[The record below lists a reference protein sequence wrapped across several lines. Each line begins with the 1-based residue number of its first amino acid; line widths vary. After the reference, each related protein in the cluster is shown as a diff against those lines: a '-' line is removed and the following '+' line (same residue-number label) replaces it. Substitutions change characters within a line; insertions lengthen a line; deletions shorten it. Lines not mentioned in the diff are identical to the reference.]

1 MANTIKAYQEYERR
15 DFGHVFLFSDI
26 SDIIKESE
34 CVADAIAKALEAGYM
49 IGYKRAQR
57 DARKRSRG

>member
-15 DFGHVFLFSDI
+15 DFGHVFLLSDVSDI
-26 SDIIKESE
+26 VKESE
-34 CVADAIAKALEAGYM
+34 CIADAVAKALEAGYM

-57 DARKRSRG
+57 DARKRSQR